1 MSFIFIITYSLSAET
16 ALHEIGNNCGVIP
29 NVGILGVGGVTPD
42 LLIAVPKSTTNSLG
56 ETNLLTRLKEVLTLE
71 NILGGEL
78 PEILSGGYLT
88 GKEG

>member
-16 ALHEIGNNCGVIP
+16 ALHEIWNNGGVIP
-29 NVGILGVGGVTPD
+29 NVGVLGVGRVTPD
-42 LLIAVPKSTTNSLG
+42 LLVAVPKSTTNGLG

-71 NILGGEL
+71 NILRGKL
-78 PEILSGGYLT
+78 PEVLGGGYLA